1 MVMAKN
7 LVKIWIEQCEAARGI
22 EDEFG
27 SVEAMKY
34 LVGEKLMNYL
44 QASEKDAEFRAELP
58 AFVAEIKTIFEK
70 WQLADYLEKAG
81 WTKPF
86 DPSLYDEDDEDYD
99 PEFIEMERKD
109 NLRRVANELLML
121 ERAKAWLL
129 EDEEPPQ
136 KAEGE
141 PR

>member
-1 MVMAKN
+1 MAMN
-7 LVKIWIEQCEAARGI
+7 LAKIWIEQCEAARGI

-44 QASEKDAEFRAELP
+44 QAAETDALFRAELP
-58 AFVAEIKTIFEK
+58 AFVAEIKTVFEK
-70 WQLADYLEKAG
+70 WQLAEYLETAG
-81 WTKPF
+81 WTEPF
-86 DPSLYDEDDEDYD
+86 DPSLYDEDDEDYN

-109 NLRRVANELLML
+109 NLRRVAKELLML
-121 ERAKAWLL
+121 ERAKEWLL
-129 EDEEPPQ
+129 EDDVPPQ
-136 KAEGE
+136 KEEGE